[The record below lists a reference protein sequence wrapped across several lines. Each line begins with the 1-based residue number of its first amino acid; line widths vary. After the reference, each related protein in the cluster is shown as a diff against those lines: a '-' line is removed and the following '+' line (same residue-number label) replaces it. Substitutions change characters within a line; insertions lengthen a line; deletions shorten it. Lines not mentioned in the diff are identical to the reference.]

1 MNASNELTFRES
13 VDRMFDRAIDTMS
26 LPPGLA
32 DQIRSCN
39 SCYQLKFG
47 VKLDDRYEVFTGW
60 RAVHSEHILLVK
72 GGIRY
77 ADFANQDEVEALA
90 ALMTYKCAI
99 VFIPFGGSKGALK
112 INPAKLLRT
121 RTGEN
126 HAPLHAGVGQARPRS
141 SQPQR
146 RPGHGHRRTRDG
158 LDIRHVPKP
167 LSRTSQR
174 HGLCHRQ
181 ASSPRRHRRPHR
193 GHRRGVQFGLR
204 EFFRHPEDVARAKL
218 EGTLEGK
225 RIVIQGL
232 GNVGYHAAKFLS
244 EEDGAKIVSII
255 ERDGAISS
263 PDGFDIEAVKQ
274 HVNENRGV
282 KGFPGA
288 EYTEDGSALLEADCD
303 ILIPAAL
310 EGVINKGN
318 AANIKAPLIAEAANG
333 PVTFAADE
341 ILREKGTVIIPDAYM
356 NAGGVTVSYFEWVK
370 ISRAF
375 ASVTSS
381 AATRNA
387 RARLII
393 DALEKML
400 NTSVPQEIR
409 DQLTTGADELALV
422 RSGLDDTMR
431 NAYNEIR
438 NIFNSRNN
446 VVDLRTAAFVL
457 AIERIAKKYESMGL

>member
-1 MNASNELTFRES
+1 MNPSNELTFRES

-47 VKLDDRYEVFTGW
+47 VKLDDRYEVFTVGG
-60 RAVHSEHILLVK
+60 AVHSEHILPVK

-112 INPAKLLRT
+112 INPRNYSEHELEKITRRFTQELAKRDLVHPSLNVPAPDMG
-121 RTGEN
+121 TGEREMGWISDTYQN
-126 HAPLHAGVGQARPRS
+126 LYPEQVSGMGCVTGKPVHLGGIGGRTEATGGVCNSAYANFSVTQRMSPAPSSRS
-141 SQPQR
+141 
-146 RPGHGHRRTRDG
+146 
-158 LDIRHVPKP
+158 
-167 LSRTSQR
+167 
-174 HGLCHRQ
+174 
-181 ASSPRRHRRPHR
+181 
-193 GHRRGVQFGLR
+193 
-204 EFFRHPEDVARAKL
+204 
-218 EGTLEGK
+218 TLEGK

-232 GNVGYHAAKFLS
+232 GNVGYHAAKFLR
-244 EEDGAKIVSII
+244 EEDGAKIVTII

-263 PDGFDIEAVKQ
+263 ADGFDIEAVKQ

-310 EGVINKGN
+310 EGVINKSN

-333 PVTFAADE
+333 PVT
-341 ILREKGTVIIPDAYM
+341 RRRRNSPQGTVIIPDAYM

-370 ISRAF
+370 
-375 ASVTSS
+375 
-381 AATRNA
+381 NLA
-387 RARLII
+387 RIRFGYLERRHEERRGQLII